1 MLSGC
6 SFGMSARRDFVQ
18 VNVRMSENMRD
29 LCRAAADNESLSLVE
44 WIRDAIQLK
53 LDGVDEKL
61 RYTEIKLEIAKR
73 HIADSD
79 CPERLRKAEEE
90 IKILMNENF
99 VLKREIFDLY
109 INQIRQPNKENRFV
123 PTHEITEEEIDKL
136 LTGVRRLISLP
147 KSVVIVDDEED
158 MK

>member
-18 VNVRMSENMRD
+18 VNVRMSEDMRD

-61 RYTEIKLEIAKR
+61 KYTEIKLAFAKR
-73 HIADSD
+73 YMEDSD

-99 VLKREIFDLY
+99 ALKREIFDLY
-109 INQIRQPNKENRFV
+109 INQIRRFNEDNRFV